1 MTLDGPVLVSGA
13 SRGIGAS
20 IARACAA
27 AGAPVGLLD
36 IDDCSPV
43 AATIDGPTHI
53 MRVDLRDGAA
63 VRAAVDEFRTAL
75 GAIRGLVNNAAVLH
89 EASLLDTTQD
99 QWDETLDVNLT
110 AAWRL
115 TTAVVPGMLEAG
127 GGAIVN
133 IASIEAHQVRPDHA
147 PYVAAKAGLI
157 ALTKATAIEYGRLGV
172 RANSISPGS
181 IATDMFEGYVSRV
194 PDPDALRAR
203 LIDMNY
209 RGRLGSPDEIAA
221 ATVFLLSDESGF
233 TNGIDLII
241 DGGRTSA
248 T

>member
-1 MTLDGPVLVSGA
+1 MTLAGTVLVTGA

-36 IDDCSPV
+36 IEDCSEV
-43 AATIDGPTHI
+43 AASIDGPTHV
-53 MRVDLRDGAA
+53 MRVDLRDAA
-63 VRAAVDEFRTAL
+63 ASRAAVERCAEEL
-75 GAIRGLVNNAAVLH
+75 GTIRGLVNNAAVLH
-89 EASLLDTTQD
+89 EATLVDTTQE
-99 QWDETLDVNLT
+99 QWDETIDVNLG

-115 TTAVVPGMLEAG
+115 TAAVVPGMLDAG

-133 IASIEAHQVRPDHA
+133 IASIEAHNVRADHA

-157 ALTKATAIEYGRLGV
+157 ALTKATAIEYGRHGI

-181 IATDMFEGYVSRV
+181 IATDMFENYVQRV
-194 PDPDALRAR
+194 PDPDGLRSAL
-203 LIDMNY
+203 IGMNY
-209 RGRLGSPDEIAA
+209 RGRLGTPEEIAA
-221 ATVFLLSDESGF
+221 AAVFLLSDASGF
-233 TNGIDLII
+233 TNGTDLVI
-241 DGGRTSA
+241 DGGRISA